1 MKISNANMV
10 NQVEMC
16 VWVCVCGGVRMPLDY
31 LRMIA
36 DQKYVMQ
43 ITLTWEKWKVMI

>member
-1 MKISNANMV
+1 MV

-16 VWVCVCGGVRMPLDY
+16 VWGGGGVRMPLDY
-31 LRMIA
+31 LRMMA

-43 ITLTWEKWKVMI
+43 ITLNCEK

>member
-16 VWVCVCGGVRMPLDY
+16 VWVWGGVRMPLDY
-31 LRMIA
+31 LRMMA

-43 ITLTWEKWKVMI
+43 ITLNCEK

>member
-1 MKISNANMV
+1 MV

-16 VWVCVCGGVRMPLDY
+16 VCVCGGVRMPLDY
-31 LRMIA
+31 LRMMA

-43 ITLTWEKWKVMI
+43 ITLNCEK

>member
-16 VWVCVCGGVRMPLDY
+16 VCVWGVRMPLDY
-31 LRMIA
+31 LRMMA

-43 ITLTWEKWKVMI
+43 ITLT